1 MKREFRNAIKIAAT
15 ITDDVRRNALI
26 DHLIDQFRPE
36 SDLRA
41 ERWLRFLSNFTSII
55 VGLLTSALLLWLI
68 YDSYIEGNYD
78 FAKTVLTS
86 GIGGA
91 VIGSV
96 ATYYFQ
102 RGDK

>member
-1 MKREFRNAIKIAAT
+1 MKKDFRNALKIAAT
-15 ITDDVRRNALI
+15 IPNDARRDALI
-26 DHLIDQFRPE
+26 DHLVDHLRPE
-36 SDLRA
+36 ADFLA

-91 VIGSV
+91 VIGSI
-96 ATYYFQ
+96 ATFYFQ
-102 RGDK
+102 RSDK